1 MYPDLRGKT
10 ALITGAARGI
20 GRAIA
25 GRLAAEGVDVGVL
38 DVSLELAQLACDEI
52 REAGGRALPIQADIR
67 FVREIR
73 LALRRFIDHYGKI
86 DVLVN
91 NAGVL
96 QNKLMMRITEE
107 DWDRVVDTNMKGMF
121 FCIQSASESM
131 IERKSGRIVNV
142 SSVSGRGG
150 RAYQVHYASSKA
162 AVISI
167 TRSVAQALGDYGI
180 TTNAICP
187 SIVPTSMW
195 EQADKEKSEL
205 LNLLPG
211 QAFQQFVAAIPLKRP
226 ATTEEVASVV
236 AFLCSAESSYINGQ
250 AINICGGLERD

>member
-1 MYPDLRGKT
+1 MYPDLCGKT
-10 ALITGAARGI
+10 ALITGGAQGI

-25 GRLAAEGVDVGVL
+25 RRLATERMDVGIM
-38 DVSLELAQLACDEI
+38 DVNLELAQSVCDEI
-52 REAGGRALPIQADIR
+52 RAAGCRAIPLQADIR
-67 FVREIR
+67 IVTEIR
-73 LALRRFIDHYGKI
+73 AAVRQLLEHFGRI

-96 QNKLMMRITEE
+96 QNKQMMRITED
-107 DWDRVVDTNMKGMF
+107 DWDRVIDTNMKGMF
-121 FCIQSASESM
+121 FCIQSAAESM
-131 IERKSGRIVNV
+131 IEHQSGRIVNL

-150 RAYQVHYASSKA
+150 RPYQVHYAASKA

-167 TRSVAQALGDYGI
+167 TRSVAQALAEHGI
-180 TTNAICP
+180 TANAICP

-205 LNLLPG
+205 LGLPPG
-211 QAFQQFVAAIPLKRP
+211 QAFQQFVASIPLKRP
-226 ATTEEVASVV
+226 ATAEEVAGVV
-236 AFLCSAESSYINGQ
+236 AFLCSAESGYINGQ